1 MKNKALYE
9 KTVSILVDAY
19 MNDTLVHGD
28 CGACAVGNLCAAYG
42 FKERESPFEEGPTRE
57 SWAELFY
64 TGIGG
69 QYVNAQALKD
79 PDVMAVINATGYHW
93 KQLAQIERAFEMA
106 PRGSSSDEWMF
117 NGLMAVVEVLD
128 LIHENIDPAV
138 TESSKKRF
146 VKA

>member
-19 MNDTLVHGD
+19 MNDTLVHGN
-28 CGACAVGNLCAAYG
+28 CAACAVGNICGAYG
-42 FKERESPFEEGPTRE
+42 FPEPSFPFYEGPTRE
-57 SWAELFY
+57 SWSELFY
-64 TGIGG
+64 TASTG
-69 QYVNAQALKD
+69 QFINASALKD
-79 PDVMAVINATGYHW
+79 PNVMKVINATGYHW